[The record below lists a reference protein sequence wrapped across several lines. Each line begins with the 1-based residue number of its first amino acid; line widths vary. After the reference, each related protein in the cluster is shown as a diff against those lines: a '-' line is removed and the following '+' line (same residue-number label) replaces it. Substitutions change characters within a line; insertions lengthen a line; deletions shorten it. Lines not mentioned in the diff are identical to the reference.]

1 MFIKLNIIMVNNER
15 LNRFNNIINSWNNN
29 VGIIDVYYAII
40 YWLEDFE
47 DTIIA
52 INDVNDIFT
61 RMNDN
66 ELIND
71 IVSDFIYGDC
81 YVVLRQEVINNN

>member
-1 MFIKLNIIMVNNER
+1 MVNNER

-29 VGIIDVYYAII
+29 VGIDDVYYSII

-61 RMNDN
+61 RMNNN

-71 IVSDFIYGDC
+71 IIADFIYGDC

>member
-1 MFIKLNIIMVNNER
+1 MFIKINIIMVNNER

-61 RMNDN
+61 RMNNN

-81 YVVLRQEVINNN
+81 YVALRQEVINNN

>member
-1 MFIKLNIIMVNNER
+1 MCGMSIQIHPETSNQKGSR
-15 LNRFNNIINSWNNN
+15 SWNNN

-61 RMNDN
+61 RMNNN

-81 YVVLRQEVINNN
+81 YVALRQEVINNN

>member
-1 MFIKLNIIMVNNER
+1 MVNNER

-61 RMNDN
+61 RMNNN

-81 YVVLRQEVINNN
+81 YVALRQEVINNN

>member
-1 MFIKLNIIMVNNER
+1 MVNNER

>member
-1 MFIKLNIIMVNNER
+1 MVNNER

-29 VGIIDVYYAII
+29 VRMDDVYYSII

-61 RMNDN
+61 RMNNN
-66 ELIND
+66 ESIQD
-71 IVSDFIYGDC
+71 IIADFVYGDC

>member
-1 MFIKLNIIMVNNER
+1 MVNNER

-29 VGIIDVYYAII
+29 AEIVDVYYAIL

-61 RMNDN
+61 RINNN

>member
-1 MFIKLNIIMVNNER
+1 MVNNER
-15 LNRFNNIINSWNNN
+15 LNRFNNIINDWNNN
-29 VGIIDVYYAII
+29 VRIDDVYYSII

-61 RMNDN
+61 RMNNN
-66 ELIND
+66 ESIQD
-71 IVSDFIYGDC
+71 IIADFVYGDC

>member
-1 MFIKLNIIMVNNER
+1 MVNNER
-15 LNRFNNIINSWNNN
+15 LNRFNNIINDWNNN
-29 VGIIDVYYAII
+29 FRIDYVYYSII

-61 RMNDN
+61 RINNN
-66 ELIND
+66 ESIQD
-71 IVSDFIYGDC
+71 IIADFVYGDC